1 MTRERSMKVVS
12 SIYFTTVDYKNISDI
27 GRLTSIPLGRPPPAW
42 MRTTTSDVGKIP
54 VTTSI
59 R

>member
-1 MTRERSMKVVS
+1 MKVVS
-12 SIYFTTVDYKNISDI
+12 SIYFTTVDYKKKISNI
-27 GRLTSIPLGRPPPAW
+27 GGLTSISLGRPPPAW